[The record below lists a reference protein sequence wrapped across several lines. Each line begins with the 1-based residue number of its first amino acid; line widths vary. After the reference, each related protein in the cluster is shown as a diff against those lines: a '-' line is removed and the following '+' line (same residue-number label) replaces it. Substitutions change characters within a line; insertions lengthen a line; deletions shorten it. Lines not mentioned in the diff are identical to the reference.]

1 MTTLAS
7 STEAILEKLMRLAY
21 GDLELVQRALAET
34 ARDAGGVPRLEDVVQ
49 YIVGHRKPPEGTSI
63 SGNPL

>member
-34 ARDAGGVPRLEDVVQ
+34 AHDAGGIPTLEAVVQ
-49 YIVGHRKPPEGTSI
+49 YIVRHRRAAQNGPEVE
-63 SGNPL
+63 